1 MYLVVIAVFSLVLT
15 LPRPPYAWLT
25 APWAIGA
32 AVTAATLV
40 PALAAWLVGRH
51 VRTLLDEHPAH
62 PGDGQ
67 AAYARGNTLV
77 QGLLA
82 IGHGGL
88 FLVTTWMP
96 LCNQVPLVG
105 RWVVVPSLLSVL
117 PLLLSIA
124 LVWLGL
130 YPADRSVRQIAVEV
144 YLYRGR
150 PVRPVWHVGRYLAY
164 NFRHQVLFI
173 LIPMLLILAA
183 ADTVGLYEQ
192 EIRALIGLRYAP
204 DMLVGLAALLV
215 AVIAPEILRHVWVT
229 QRLPQ
234 GPLRDRLEMLCRRMR
249 LRIRDVLVWR
259 SGGMIV
265 NAAVMGVIP
274 PLRYVLITDAMLEQM
289 DDAQIEA
296 VFGHEAG
303 HVKHHHIPCF
313 LLFALISGCIV
324 TIFSTQTQGLSRT
337 DPQLY
342 TWLLACLGV
351 LLAAKWGLLFGWVS
365 RRFERQADTY
375 GVRTLT
381 LAGLPCVQ
389 ACALH
394 TPGTPSPR
402 ALPLCVTAAH
412 VFGAALHD
420 VAVLNGIQPEAFSW
434 RHSSIASR
442 ARFLAALAQDPQRH
456 ARFQRSVRR
465 VQFAILLLAAAFS
478 VWAAYEI
485 GVWAWLARWLHGP

>member
-25 APWAIGA
+25 APWTIGIA
-32 AVTAATLV
+32 AAAATLI
-40 PALAAWLVGRH
+40 PALAAWFVGRR
-51 VRTLLDEHPAH
+51 VRTLLDAHPEH

-67 AAYARGNTLV
+67 AAYGRGNTLV

-88 FLVTTWMP
+88 FLVTTWLP
-96 LCNQVPLVG
+96 LCNQTPIVG
-105 RWVVVPSLLSVL
+105 QWIVMPSLLSVL
-117 PLLLSIA
+117 PLLVSIA
-124 LVWLGL
+124 LVWLAL
-130 YPADRSVRQIAVEV
+130 YPADRAVRQIAIEV

-150 PVRPVWHVGRYLAY
+150 PVHPVWHVGRYLAY

-173 LIPMLLILAA
+173 LIPMLLILGA
-183 ADTVGLYEQ
+183 ADTVGMYEK
-192 EIRALIGLRYAP
+192 EIRAAVGLPYAP

-215 AVIAPEILRHVWVT
+215 AVVAPEILRHVWVT
-229 QRLPQ
+229 HRLPR
-234 GPLRDRLEMLCRRMR
+234 GPLRDRLEILCKRLR

-265 NAAVMGVIP
+265 NAAVMGIIP

-324 TIFSTQTQGLSRT
+324 TIFTTQTQGLSRT

-342 TWLLACLGV
+342 TWLLAGLGM

-365 RRFERQADTY
+365 RRFERQADTF

-381 LAGLPCVQ
+381 LAGVPCVQ
-389 ACALH
+389 PCVLH
-394 TPGTPSPR
+394 TPERQPMPGM
-402 ALPLCVTAAH
+402 PLCMTAAH
-412 VFGAALHD
+412 LFGAALHD
-420 VAVLNGIQPEAFSW
+420 VAVLNGIQPETFSW

-442 ARFLAALAQDPQRH
+442 ARFLIAVAQDPQKH
-456 ARFQRSVRR
+456 ARFQRR
-465 VQFAILLLAAAFS
+465 VQAVQIGILLAAAGFS
-478 VWAAYEI
+478 AWAAYEI
-485 GVWAWLARWLHGP
+485 GVWGWAARWLHGQ